1 MTRHSV
7 LCTAASAAFFT
18 IATCAGASAS
28 SFDSDIGS
36 SAAPQ
41 FDQGLQQEL
50 QQDSSSD
57 SQPTAS
63 SGSHGL
69 TLEDFVNADKNS
81 DGYLN
86 HKEFKALAAIVR
98 KQGEGPSAL
107 EKVRKFSADDTN
119 HDGKISAEELGVI
132 GPGVG

>member
-1 MTRHSV
+1 MDR
-7 LCTAASAAFFT
+7 
-18 IATCAGASAS
+18 
-28 SFDSDIGS
+28 
-36 SAAPQ
+36 
-41 FDQGLQQEL
+41 GLQQEL

-57 SQPTAS
+57 NS
-63 SGSHGL
+63 SMPSTGSSHHL